1 MKLKTRALGVLAA
14 LCLPAAVIGTAGAAD
29 RAYTEGPVVIVTSL
43 RTQPGKFDE
52 YLKYLAGPY
61 KQVLEEQKKTGIILD
76 YGVYSA
82 RPRSPDDPDIYL
94 TVTYKNMAALDDLTS
109 RTDPISERLL
119 GSLDQQSAATV
130 ERGKLRTAV
139 GSEVL
144 RELIFK

>member
-1 MKLKTRALGVLAA
+1 MKLKTRALGALAA

-76 YGVYSA
+76 MASTPPGPGV
-82 RPRSPDDPDIYL
+82 RTTR
-94 TVTYKNMAALDDLTS
+94 TS
-109 RTDPISERLL
+109 T
-119 GSLDQQSAATV
+119 
-130 ERGKLRTAV
+130 
-139 GSEVL
+139 
-144 RELIFK
+144 